1 MPFERK
7 QSQPRKTQL
16 LTSLPPLP
24 ASAPPELRAWYDA
37 FKGAVDEDRETLEQA
52 IAELRKDIAQ
62 LTPATI
68 FAALVE
74 RVDALAAG
82 DDLIRN
88 ENVAADAA
96 IRESKLQLNF
106 ATHSNANDP
115 TADQKAALAGTSG
128 TPSDTNRYVTDE
140 DERLESLSDLNVN
153 DLIAH
158 HGHGALKQEIEA
170 VRILA
175 LI

>member
-16 LTSLPPLP
+16 MTSLPPLP
-24 ASAPPELRAWYDA
+24 ASAPPELKSWYDA

-52 IAELRKDIAQ
+52 IAELRKDIA
-62 LTPATI
+62 LMTPATV

-96 IRESKLQLNF
+96 IRESKLQLNH

-128 TPSDTNRYVTDE
+128 APSATNKYVTDE
-140 DERLESLSDLNVN
+140 DARLASTDALNVN

-158 HGHGALKQEIEA
+158 HGHGALKQEIGEVRALA
-170 VRILA
+170 VL
-175 LI
+175 